1 MPEPPSY
8 QAGFA
13 RACRHLYGSYGR
25 TFGQRLLALGLLQPP
40 ARALDLGCG
49 SGELL
54 GLLSERGFEVTGV
67 DREADMLELAR
78 AAVPQAALVQ
88 ADLAEL
94 DLAELPGPYDL
105 ITSTS
110 HSMNHLADPEAL
122 QRCLEAVARLA
133 APGAHLVV
141 DFATRRG
148 LERWNAVTVEEEA
161 EHLLVRRGFYDEG
174 TRVGYTRLS
183 GFFLEGGHW
192 ERFAAVLR
200 FYAFPLAEIVDLV
213 EKTGWTNPIFCS
225 RTDLAA
231 PLQNPE
237 SRRDV
242 VLRAR
247 RSKEAV
253 GIARTGPPGSSCR
266 AEE

>member
-1 MPEPPSY
+1 VPEPASY

-25 TFGQRLLALGLLQPP
+25 TFGQRLLGLELIRPP
-40 ARALDLGCG
+40 ARVLDLGCG

-54 GLLSERGFEVTGV
+54 GLMSERGFQVTGV
-67 DREADMLELAR
+67 DLAADMLALAR
-78 AAVPQAALVQ
+78 AAIPQAALVQ

-94 DLAELPGPYDL
+94 DQTDLAGPYDL

-110 HSMNHLADPEAL
+110 HSMNHLAGPEPL
-122 QRCLEAVARLA
+122 RRCLLAAAGLA
-133 APGAHLVV
+133 APGAHLVA

-161 EHLLVRRGFYDEG
+161 DHLVIRRGFYDDA
-174 TRVGYTRLS
+174 TRTGHTRIS
-183 GFFLEGGHW
+183 GFFLEEGRW

-200 FYAFPLAEIVDLV
+200 FHAFPLAQILDILEQ
-213 EKTGWTNPIFCS
+213 TGWTNPIFCS
-225 RTDLAA
+225 RTDLAT
-231 PLQNPE
+231 PLEEPE
-237 SRRDV
+237 TRRDV

-247 RSKEAV
+247 RCDDA
-253 GIARTGPPGSSCR
+253 GQGPGPD
-266 AEE
+266 